1 MEKNIVILSKSKKYK
16 NYCVAGKDMK
26 TREWI
31 RLISENDGIHNA
43 IEPSDLI
50 YNDNTEANLLDIVQ
64 VTLKDIEEKNKNIYQ
79 PENYILDNCY
89 YLTIQKSLIRY
100 LYLLHLLYNIYRNL
114 YQIPLR

>member
-100 LYLLHLLYNIYRNL
+100 LYNKIKRG
-114 YQIPLR
+114 